1 MTDWSTMKHRFEDS
15 PENVA
20 FKLMQEIAKIEG
32 KTIDRHRGARAA
44 TFDRQWILDTFSE
57 CLQAVRGQRA
67 IVTNG
72 RDDEDSAKDP
82 EAARRPANSPIAKR
96 RANGPF
102 SCL

>member
-20 FKLMQEIAKIEG
+20 FKLMQEIAKIE
-32 KTIDRHRGARAA
+32 RRARAA

-67 IVTNG
+67 IVPNG
-72 RDDEDSAKDP
+72 RDDEDSVSSVTEPD
-82 EAARRPANSPIAKR
+82 AARRPANSPIAKR